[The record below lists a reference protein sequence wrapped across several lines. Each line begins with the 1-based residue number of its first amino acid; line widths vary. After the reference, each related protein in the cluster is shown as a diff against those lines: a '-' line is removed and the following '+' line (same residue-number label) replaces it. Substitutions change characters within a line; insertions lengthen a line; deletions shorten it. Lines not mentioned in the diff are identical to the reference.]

1 MKETTNAGKMGY
13 LQSFLGNLE
22 ANAQELSHLDV
33 SRLKLGTLVGQLREI
48 ELRQSALKAGS
59 QEASKELERLLSD
72 ALRLATVLRLAVKE
86 HYGIRA
92 EKVAQFGLQPF
103 RGRTRTKSKPQAPA
117 LQTTPS
123 EPADP
128 SR

>member
-1 MKETTNAGKMGY
+1 
-13 LQSFLGNLE
+13 
-22 ANAQELSHLDV
+22 
-33 SRLKLGTLVGQLREI
+33 LVGQLREI

-103 RGRTRTKSKPQAPA
+103 RGRTRTPKSKPQAPA
-117 LQTTPS
+117 PQTTPS
-123 EPADP
+123 ETADP
-128 SR
+128 TR